1 MIELADVISELRAE
15 LDRARSASDE
25 AALRFGLGP
34 VELEV
39 TVALDRE
46 GKTGGK
52 VRFWVVEVGAEGKVA
67 STSTQRIK
75 LTLYPTLGIPD
86 QGGEPGAA
94 AATAPASASAVSVY
108 VHGAAVPGER

>member
-1 MIELADVISELRAE
+1 MVDTAPHVWRRCTRRVDLIELADVIGDLRAE
-15 LDRARSASDE
+15 LDRARL
-25 AALRFGLGP
+25 AADGSELRFGLGP

-52 VRFWVVEVGAEGKVA
+52 VKFWVAEVNAEGKLS

-75 LTLYPTLGIPD
+75 LTLNPTLGASG
-86 QGGEPGAA
+86 QTNAA
-94 AATAPASASAVSVY
+94 
-108 VHGAAVPGER
+108 

>member
-1 MIELADVISELRAE
+1 MIELADVIGELREE
-15 LDRARSASDE
+15 LDRARLSADGS
-25 AALRFGLGP
+25 ALRFGLGP

-52 VRFWVVEVGAEGKVA
+52 VRFWVAEVGAEGKVA

-75 LTLYPTLGIPD
+75 LTLLPTLGVPGE
-86 QGGEPGAA
+86 GGAQAA
-94 AATAPASASAVSVY
+94 NAASPASAVSVY